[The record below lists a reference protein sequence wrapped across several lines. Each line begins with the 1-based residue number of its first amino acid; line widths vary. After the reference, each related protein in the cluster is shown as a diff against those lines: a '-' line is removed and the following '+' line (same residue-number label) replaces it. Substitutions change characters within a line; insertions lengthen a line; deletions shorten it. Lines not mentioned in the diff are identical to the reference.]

1 MASPD
6 VTLERLDDQI
16 RWYDRKSRH
25 NQRWFKIVKVV
36 QLTAA
41 AAVPVVVAIGV
52 RAAVPAALGAS
63 VVVLEG
69 LQQLNQYQQNW
80 TTYRSTAEALKH
92 EKYLFLALAGP
103 YAGASLLPIAGRPDR
118 GPHLSGAREVGV
130 GPRGSGTRARA
141 AKLGTSGGSLTRS
154 P

>member
-1 MASPD
+1 MANAD

-16 RWYDRKSRH
+16 GWYDRKSRH

-41 AAVPVVVAIGV
+41 AAVPVVAAIGV

-69 LQQLNQYQQNW
+69 LQQLNQYQR
-80 TTYRSTAEALKH
+80 T
-92 EKYLFLALAGP
+92 
-103 YAGASLLPIAGRPDR
+103 GRPT
-118 GPHLSGAREVGV
+118 A
-130 GPRGSGTRARA
+130 PRPRR
-141 AKLGTSGGSLTRS
+141 
-154 P
+154 